1 MRGSDRGLPRRLLA
15 PFLAPHFRTF
25 LVVGAVNAVNGT
37 VFAYLFSL
45 VVDANLAFVLGY
57 LVALTVSYPLN
68 ARFVFPS
75 PLSGRAYL
83 RFVISYIPNFAI
95 QNLCVLVVYNLLQYH
110 RLIAYILAVVIG
122 VPVTFI
128 LLKVFAFRGHDDVP
142 DPLDPF
148 HPPDRPETK

>member
-1 MRGSDRGLPRRLLA
+1 MHTSDPGFLRRLLA
-15 PFLAPHFRTF
+15 PFLAAHFRTF
-25 LVVGAVNAVNGT
+25 LGIGVINALNGVV
-37 VFAYLFSL
+37 FSYLFSL

-57 LVALTVSYPLN
+57 LLALTVSYPLN

-95 QNLCVLVVYNLLQYH
+95 QNLCVLVVYNVLQYD
-110 RLIAYILAVVIG
+110 RLIAYIVAVVIG

-128 LLKVFAFRGHDDVP
+128 LLKVFAFRGHDDVL
-142 DPLDPF
+142 DPLDPL
-148 HPPDRPETK
+148 PPQDRPEAR